1 VPIELEGQLAPGQRV
16 RIPFRGRP
24 RPAIVVALEP
34 GADERLELLTAV
46 LDPVPALT
54 PALLELTRWAATET
68 ASAWGE
74 AAFRALPPGA
84 RSGAPSL
91 LPPVPPGCPPG
102 SAQLVT
108 GAARAERIERR
119 IEETL
124 AAGGGVLVL
133 APEIDLARAW
143 ASRLEA
149 RLGARVTLVTSA
161 ATPRARWAAWWGCRT
176 GTTRLAVG
184 TRTAAWLPLAPLGLV
199 VVVDEEDPAHKSP
212 DAPRWHARDIAQE
225 RVRREGGASL
235 LASPAPSLESWVAAR
250 QGTLLPDPG
259 PRDAWPVV
267 ERVALGADAAA
278 AASLSPGLRDA
289 ARAAIARGR
298 SVLLVLNR
306 LGFART
312 LACAECG
319 AVRRC
324 SRCRMALLYHRETRT
339 LACRLCGRRVPAV
352 SLCGRCRGRRLQL
365 LGWGTE
371 RLEAEARQAF
381 PETQVVRY
389 DSTVVPDAAAA
400 ARTAIQSGAARVL
413 VGTTMAL
420 RLAEEMPVAV
430 AALVLADATLNLPDF
445 RAAERTFQLAWRLG
459 ETVEAGGSLWL
470 QSLMPDHPA
479 LLAVAEGEPDRFYEA
494 EWAERQELGY
504 PPARRMA
511 RLLAEGRDAE
521 GLAGDLA
528 ARGEAAGATVLG
540 PAPLAGGRMQ
550 VVLLGGAELPATVA
564 TVLEPLRG
572 RRRLGGVRLT
582 VDIDP
587 VELP

>member
-1 VPIELEGQLAPGQRV
+1 
-16 RIPFRGRP
+16 
-24 RPAIVVALEP
+24 
-34 GADERLELLTAV
+34 
-46 LDPVPALT
+46 
-54 PALLELTRWAATET
+54 
-68 ASAWGE
+68 
-74 AAFRALPPGA
+74 
-84 RSGAPSL
+84 
-91 LPPVPPGCPPG
+91 
-102 SAQLVT
+102 
-108 GAARAERIERR
+108 
-119 IEETL
+119 
-124 AAGGGVLVL
+124 
-133 APEIDLARAW
+133 
-143 ASRLEA
+143 
-149 RLGARVTLVTSA
+149 
-161 ATPRARWAAWWGCRT
+161 
-176 GTTRLAVG
+176 
-184 TRTAAWLPLAPLGLV
+184 
-199 VVVDEEDPAHKSP
+199 
-212 DAPRWHARDIAQE
+212 
-225 RVRREGGASL
+225 
-235 LASPAPSLESWVAAR
+235 
-250 QGTLLPDPG
+250 
-259 PRDAWPVV
+259 
-267 ERVALGADAAA
+267 
-278 AASLSPGLRDA
+278 
-289 ARAAIARGR
+289 
-298 SVLLVLNR
+298 
-306 LGFART
+306 
-312 LACAECG
+312 
-319 AVRRC
+319 
-324 SRCRMALLYHRETRT
+324 MALLYHRETRT
-339 LACRLCGRRVPAV
+339 LACRLCGRRVPAA

-479 LLAVAEGEPDRFYEA
+479 LLAVAEGEPERFYEA

-521 GLAGDLA
+521 GLARDLA

-540 PAPLAGGRMQ
+540 PAPLAGGRVQ